1 MVIFLWQHFHKHSK
15 WIRNVITQKSWFAA
29 ALAAKAM
36 LCICITYC
44 WETMSR
50 FFFND
55 RQQMVNDAI
64 EGVIISSRF
73 HNLARLDTDPA
84 IRVVVRKD
92 WNKSKVAIISGGGS
106 GHEPAHAG
114 FVGKGMLTAAV
125 CGDLF
130 ASPSVD
136 AVLNAIVAVTGDRG
150 CLLIVKNYTGDRLN
164 FGLAAEKAKKHGLKV
179 EMVIVGDDISLPDNK
194 QPRGIAGTV
203 LVHKIAGF
211 AAEQGKSLSDVRD
224 IAQSACDSIAS
235 IGVAMQTCNLPE
247 QNEEEGRI
255 KSGHVELGLGIHG
268 EPGASTV
275 ASQNSQETV
284 ATLVKHL
291 RKKTGKEA
299 RLAVLVNNLGG
310 VSSLEMAILT
320 KELVHS
326 EMKEQIDYLIGPAPL
341 VTALDMKGF
350 SLSAIAL
357 NETFIKALQADVETA
372 GWHPMV
378 KLHAMPMQKHSVIHA
393 GTQAKPSENDTVK
406 ALVCRITKTLIE
418 QEKVLNALDAKVGD
432 GDTGSTFAQGARD
445 IAQLNDD
452 GKLPLNDT
460 AALLELV
467 GERLATV
474 MGGSS
479 GVLMSIFFT
488 AAGQKVAKKQ
498 KIADAL
504 LFGLDQMKRYGG
516 ADLGDRT
523 LIDALQPALEALKDS
538 DLKAAVKAAQDGA
551 EATAQM
557 HKANAGRSS
566 YVNSDNLKGVKD
578 PGAVAIAAVFAGLK

>member
-1 MVIFLWQHFHKHSK
+1 
-15 WIRNVITQKSWFAA
+15 
-29 ALAAKAM
+29 
-36 LCICITYC
+36 
-44 WETMSR
+44 MSR

-55 RQQMVNDAI
+55 RQKMVDDAI

-73 HNLARLDTDPA
+73 RNLTRLDTDPA

-235 IGVAMQTCNLPE
+235 MGVAMQTCNLPD

-255 KSGHVELGLGIHG
+255 KGGHLELGLGIHG
-268 EPGASTV
+268 EPGASTLD
-275 ASQNSQETV
+275 SQNSQKTI
-284 ATLVKHL
+284 ATLVNHL
-291 RKKTGKEA
+291 RKKTGNDA

-310 VSSLEMAILT
+310 VSSLEMAMLT

-326 EMKEQIDYLIGPAPL
+326 ELKDQIDYLIGPAPL

-350 SLSAIAL
+350 SLSAIVL
-357 NETFIKALQADVETA
+357 NDRFIKALHADVETA
-372 GWHPMV
+372 GWCPVV
-378 KLHAMPMQKHSVIHA
+378 KLHAMPKRKHSVIRIESS
-393 GTQAKPSENDTVK
+393 AKSSENADV
-406 ALVCRITKTLIE
+406 KTLVANITNTLIA
-418 QEKVLNALDAKVGD
+418 QEKALNALDAKVGD

-452 GKLPLNDT
+452 GKLPLNDP
-460 AALLELV
+460 AALLELI

-488 AAGQKVAKKQ
+488 ASGQQVAKKQ
-498 KIADAL
+498 PLVDAL
-504 LFGLDQMKRYGG
+504 LFGLEQMKRYGG
-516 ADLGDRT
+516 AELGDRT
-523 LIDALQPALEALKDS
+523 LIDALQPALEALKNQ
-538 DLKAAVKAAQDGA
+538 DLSAAIEAA
-551 EATAQM
+551 EAGAAATAKMQ
-557 HKANAGRSS
+557 KANAGRSS
-566 YVNSDNLKGVKD
+566 YVNSENLKGVKD
-578 PGAVAIAAVFAGLK
+578 PGAVAIAAVFAGIK